1 MEEVHVNSQD
11 LAVRFLQRREAED
24 FGGGGGVVCS
34 SDFDIL
40 PSVIWEDFSHIKNDY
55 NNNTNRD
62 EMLQYRFLASVKIT
76 LYDYYILLYLPS
88 TIQQIIM

>member
-1 MEEVHVNSQD
+1 M
-11 LAVRFLQRREAED
+11 
-24 FGGGGGVVCS
+24 GGGGGGEFILCRVVCS